1 MHGEEP
7 YPTRG
12 DTVTQ
17 NTADRKEYTLKNH
30 PQSYG
35 VSAVPMGWM
44 SVGESVSNDALWD
57 TRRPPRGNL

>member
-1 MHGEEP
+1 MHDEEP
-7 YPTRG
+7 YPMRG
-12 DTVTQ
+12 DPVTQ
-17 NTADRKEYTLKNH
+17 NTANN

-44 SVGESVSNDALWD
+44 AVGESVSNGALWD